1 MIRKM
6 NSLLNLSSFNFMFIL
21 SLSSCVFLLSGCKT
35 ENTEK
40 SYTIYVDID
49 KENKVSFSDIFAKI
63 ELIPLETN
71 EQSLIKNI
79 MKVVAYDGNYYI
91 LDT

>member
-1 MIRKM
+1 MKVLFIFF
-6 NSLLNLSSFNFMFIL
+6 LSSF
-21 SLSSCVFLLSGCKT
+21 VFLLGSCKT

-40 SYTIYVDID
+40 SYTIHADIE

-79 MKVVAYDGNYYI
+79 TKVVVHDNN
-91 LDT
+91 